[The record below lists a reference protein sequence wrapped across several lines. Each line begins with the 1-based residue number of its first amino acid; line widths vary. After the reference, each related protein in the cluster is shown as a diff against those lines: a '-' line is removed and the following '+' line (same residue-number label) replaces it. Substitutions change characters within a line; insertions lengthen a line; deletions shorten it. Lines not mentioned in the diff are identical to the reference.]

1 MYECLIRLLELLG
14 MFSISLF
21 LATFCVFAHLDT
33 FTHGCQLPSEWRPLS
48 EGCRAELAEIIV
60 YARVLAIHREPLG
73 AGVGSLYNS
82 LPFGF
87 GYGYEGAEEGLL
99 YSAEV
104 ELLCDQAWGSMLEV
118 PSGSRLNLTGL
129 GYLSCQSH
137 TVMENYS
144 YFFFLRMDE
153 NYNILPHGVNFQDA
167 IFPDTTENRR
177 TFSSLFQFSNCSQGS
192 QPFHT
197 FSPEWDT
204 QEDSRLLCSSVQAAL
219 FEEEERSRKLQ
230 ERLAV
235 AERRNRQLKERVRK
249 VKRSLRNA
257 RKAIRKAEQEAQEL
271 QEKLKATERR
281 AGHHLNAITQEEN
294 ALGRYT
300 SAAIR
305 QRIQL

>member
-1 MYECLIRLLELLG
+1 
-14 MFSISLF
+14 MFSAALL
-21 LATFCVFAHLDT
+21 LAALCVFTHLDT

-60 YARVLAIHREPLG
+60 YARVLGIHREPLG
-73 AGVGSLYNS
+73 GGAGSLYNS

-118 PSGSRLNLTGL
+118 PTGSRLNLTGL

-167 IFPDTTENRR
+167 IFPDTSENRR
-177 TFSSLFQFSNCSQGS
+177 TFSSLFQFSNCTQGS

-204 QEDSRLLCSSVQAAL
+204 QEDNRLLCSSVQAAL
-219 FEEEERSRKLQ
+219 FEEEERGRKLQ
-230 ERLAV
+230 ERLSA

-257 RKAIRKAEQEAQEL
+257 RKAARKAAQEAQEL
-271 QEKLKATERR
+271 QEKLKAAQRR
-281 AGHHLNAITQEEN
+281 AGHHINAITQEEPPP
-294 ALGRYT
+294 GRYAST
-300 SAAIR
+300 AIR
-305 QRIQL
+305 QRTQL

>member
-1 MYECLIRLLELLG
+1 
-14 MFSISLF
+14 MFSTTLHV
-21 LATFCVFAHLDT
+21 ATLCIFAHLDS

-60 YARVLAIHREPLG
+60 YARVLAIHREPLAG
-73 AGVGSLYNS
+73 AGTGSLYNS

-87 GYGYEGAEEGLL
+87 GYGYEGAAEGLL

-144 YFFFLRMDE
+144 YFFFLRMDD
-153 NYNILPHGVNFQDA
+153 NYNILPHSVNFQDA

-177 TFSSLFQFSNCSQGS
+177 TFSSLFQFSNCTQGN

-197 FSPEWDT
+197 FSPEWDI

-219 FEEEERSRKLQ
+219 FEEEERGRKLQ
-230 ERLAV
+230 DRLA
-235 AERRNRQLKERVRK
+235 ATERRNRQLKERVRK
-249 VKRSLRNA
+249 LKRSLRNA
-257 RKAIRKAEQEAQEL
+257 RKAARKAEQEAQEL
-271 QEKLKATERR
+271 QGKLR
-281 AGHHLNAITQEEN
+281 AAEWRVGHHLNAITQEDP
-294 ALGRYT
+294 LPGRYT
-300 SAAIR
+300 STAIR
-305 QRIQL
+305 QRMQL